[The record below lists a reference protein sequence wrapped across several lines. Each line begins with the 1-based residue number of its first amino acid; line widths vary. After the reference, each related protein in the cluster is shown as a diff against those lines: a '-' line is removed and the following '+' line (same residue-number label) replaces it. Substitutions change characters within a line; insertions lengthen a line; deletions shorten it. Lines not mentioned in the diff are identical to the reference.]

1 MIKVLQSVSSL
12 GIGGNEL
19 SVMNFFRNIDKT
31 KFQVDFLIYDERL
44 EFAEEVK
51 AAGSKIYL
59 CPQKKTNKLA
69 RVFYEAKFAYRTL
82 KENDYDIIHCN
93 GCSFVNIMRA
103 AIPAKLVGKVKIIAH
118 GHSVGK
124 RDKNPVERVIYA
136 ILRKILSACV
146 HLGFSCSDLAAQ
158 SKYTRKFLNS
168 DRQFLI
174 RNAIEVEKFVFD
186 QNNRDEIRKQY
197 GLENKMVIGHVGRLS
212 AEKNQGFLMDVLAS
226 LRSKRDDAV
235 LLLVGGGDMM
245 DELKEKAARLGVEKH
260 VVFTDSVF
268 DAERYYS
275 AMDVFA
281 MPSLYEGLPFTAIE
295 AQVNGLKCVF
305 SDGITKTAN
314 ISGDVLYAAL
324 SDGFDVW
331 AEKICQCAECRSEK
345 SKNQLVIEQ
354 YDIKGE
360 TLRLQEIYQ
369 SVL

>member
-19 SVMNFFRNIDKT
+19 SVMNFFRNIDKSQ
-31 KFQVDFLIYDERL
+31 FQVDFLIYDERM

-51 AAGSKIYL
+51 AAGAKIYL
-59 CPQKKTNKLA
+59 CPQKPGNKLVSLI
-69 RVFYEAKFAYRTL
+69 REAKFAYQVI
-82 KENDYDIIHCN
+82 KEHDYDIVHCN

-103 AIPAKLVGKVKIIAH
+103 AVPAKLAGKIKIIAH

-124 RDKNPVERVIYA
+124 TNKNPLEKMVYG
-136 ILRKILSACV
+136 ILRGILSSCV
-146 HLGFSCSDLAAQ
+146 DLGFSCSDLAAQ
-158 SKYTRKFLNS
+158 SKYTQKFIKS
-168 DRQFLI
+168 KKHFMI
-174 RNAIEVEKFVFD
+174 RNAIAVEKYLFREE
-186 QNNRDEIRKQY
+186 NRTELRKQY

-212 AEKNQGFLMDVLAS
+212 EEKNQSFLLDVLKNI
-226 LRSKRDDAV
+226 RSKRDDAA
-235 LLLVGGGDMM
+235 LLLVGGGAMM
-245 DELKEKAARLGVEKH
+245 DTLKEKAKQLGIEKD

-268 DAERYYS
+268 DAQRYYS

-314 ISGDVLYAAL
+314 ISGDVQYASL
-324 SDGFDVW
+324 SDSLDTW
-331 AEKICQCAECRSEK
+331 ADMICQSAESRSENTK
-345 SKNQLVIEQ
+345 TVVEQ
-354 YDIKGE
+354 YNIKNE

>member
-19 SVMNFFRNIDKT
+19 SVMNFFRNIDKS

-51 AAGSKIYL
+51 AAGAKIYL
-59 CPQKKTNKLA
+59 CPQKKTNKLLG
-69 RVFYEAKFAYRTL
+69 VFREAKFAYQTL

-103 AIPAKLVGKVKIIAH
+103 AIPAKLVGNIKIIAH

-124 RDKNPVERVIYA
+124 VKKNPVERVVYA
-136 ILRKILSACV
+136 VLRGILSACV

-158 SKYTRKFLNS
+158 SKYTRRFINS
-168 DRQFLI
+168 DKHVMI
-174 RNAIEVEKFVFD
+174 RNAIAVEKYCFD
-186 QNNRDEIRKQY
+186 QKNRDDIRSQY

-212 AEKNQGFLMDVLAS
+212 EEKNQSFLLDVLAD
-226 LRSKRDDAV
+226 LRGKRDDVA
-235 LLLVGGGDMM
+235 LLLVGGGAMM
-245 DELKEKAARLGVEKH
+245 DELRQKAARLGIEKD

-275 AMDVFA
+275 AMDVLA

-305 SDGITKTAN
+305 SDGITKSAN
-314 ISGDVLYAAL
+314 ISGDVQYASL
-324 SDGFDVW
+324 SDGTDVW
-331 AEKICQCAECRSEK
+331 AEKICQCAESRSEK
-345 SKNQLVIEQ
+345 EKNRFVTEQ
-354 YDIKGE
+354 YDIQKE

-369 SVL
+369 SIL